1 MNITNHSAQLFK
13 QVHLFR
19 RMAGATVKTGWFIRE
34 NREEK
39 MLYIFV
45 TNYSKKY
52 SEIEMQISSVNER
65 KGLFMKPPV
74 VCEILS

>member
-1 MNITNHSAQLFK
+1 
-13 QVHLFR
+13 
-19 RMAGATVKTGWFIRE
+19 MAGATVKTGWFIRE

-65 KGLFMKPPV
+65 KGLFMKLPV